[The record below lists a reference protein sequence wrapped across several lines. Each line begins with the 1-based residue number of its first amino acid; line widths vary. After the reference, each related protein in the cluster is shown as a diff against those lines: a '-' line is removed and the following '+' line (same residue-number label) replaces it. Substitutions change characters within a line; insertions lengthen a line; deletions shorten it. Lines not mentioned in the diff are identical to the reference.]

1 MQARCPRRGAI
12 LAVLASLSLHVAA
25 AQADDTGTDVAVIRG
40 VGQLAD
46 PAERMAETVLGNG
59 LKVLTLEDHA
69 TPVVSI
75 QMWVKVGSRDEGWY
89 TGLAHL
95 FEHMM
100 FKGSKHVPPEEH
112 ARLINARGGRINAF
126 TTRDYTVYFADV
138 TRESL
143 ALVLELEAERVAHLD
158 INQETLTSERQV
170 VLEERRVRT
179 EDQPSGRAIETL
191 LATTFIAHPYRWPVI
206 GWRSDIEDATVEACR
221 EFFDRYYVPNNIVL
235 AIAGDFD
242 TDEALGIVRRTFGR
256 LERRDVRRN
265 PTREPVQE
273 GERRA
278 TVYFDLRSP
287 VMAAAWH
294 APPTGSDD
302 GEALDVLSQILSAGR
317 SSRLYRKLVYD
328 EQQALSAQGA
338 YWELND
344 AGIFYAF
351 ATVRPDASIERV
363 ESLFMA
369 EIERLKR
376 ESVSADELRKAKTQ
390 LEVSLVN
397 SLGTSH
403 SLSSRIGRDVSTFG
417 RVRPLSERLAAIQ
430 AVDAADVRR
439 VAQSYLRDEKRTVV
453 HVIAPPAGSGE

>member
-170 VLEERRVRT
+170 VLEERRMRT

-256 LERRDVRRN
+256 LERREVHRN
-265 PTREPVQE
+265 PTREPTQE

-403 SLSSRIGRDVSTFG
+403 SLASRIGREVSTFG

-430 AVDAADVRR
+430 SVDAADVRR